1 MNNKDFIETFEELS
15 RLWESKQDIENFK
28 DKFGESAYNIFKKYA
43 QRLKN
48 NDISTDLVWHTKNT
62 SKEKMEIII
71 NNLQNRTITKDG
83 NLDSE
88 AAGKYEFIGESDGY
102 KVYHI
107 KDYIAAINF
116 GFGTGWCISGRY
128 EHYGEPNY
136 IPDEA
141 SAKKHWNKYKQYGG
155 PEFYFFIGDND
166 KYAIELY
173 SHMFNP
179 NEESIE
185 YIENVML
192 SSANFKIYNAK
203 DELDYVAIK
212 KLPMHLIPNTE
223 INEVKCDENRLVI
236 ENNVIIYADK
246 HIVDLVIPTN
256 VVEIKDKVFHKCTKL
271 KSVEIPS
278 SVTSIGKNAFEE
290 CTALTKVILPNS
302 IKKLGEQT
310 FKNCTSL
317 AEVIIEDGINAIEI
331 NMFEGCSSLENIVIP
346 ESVTDIKSEAF
357 KDCVKL
363 KTISIP
369 NSVDSIWAAA
379 FSGCV
384 ELADIQLSENLQT
397 INFWVFKNC
406 IKLRRLEL
414 LNNLKRIEGEA
425 FFGCES
431 IELIIPESVE
441 HIDPSAFKNCRDIRV
456 KTTNQYVLQYFKRKR
471 SLNYKIL

>member
-1 MNNKDFIETFEELS
+1 MNNKNFIETFEELS
-15 RLWESKQDIENFK
+15 RLWESKQDIENFIN
-28 DKFGESAYNIFKKYA
+28 KFGERAYDIFKKYA

-62 SKEKMEIII
+62 SKEKMETIL

-83 NLDSE
+83 NLESE

-107 KDYIAAINF
+107 QDYIAAINF
-116 GFGTGWCISGRY
+116 GFDTGWCISGRY

-136 IPDEA
+136 VPDEA
-141 SAKKHWNKYKQYGG
+141 SAKKHWNKYKRYD

-173 SHMFNP
+173 SHAFNP
-179 NEESIE
+179 NDESIE
-185 YIENVML
+185 YIENIML
-192 SSANFKIYNAK
+192 SSINFKIYNAK
-203 DELDYVAIK
+203 DELDYSAIK
-212 KLPMHLIPNTE
+212 KLHIHLLPNIE
-223 INEVKCDENRLVI
+223 INEVKCDKNKLVV

-246 HIVDLVIPTN
+246 NIVDLVIPTN
-256 VVEIKDKVFHKCTKL
+256 VVEIKDKVFHKCKKL
-271 KSVEIPS
+271 KSIEIS
-278 SVTSIGKNAFEE
+278 NSVTTIGNNAFEE
-290 CTALTKVILPNS
+290 CIALTKIILPKNV
-302 IKKLGEQT
+302 KKLGKQT

-317 AEVIIEDGINAIEI
+317 TEVIIEDGINAIEM

-346 ESVTDIKSEAF
+346 ESVIDIKTEAF
-357 KDCVKL
+357 KDCAKL

-369 NSVDSIWAAA
+369 NSVIHIWAAA

-384 ELADIQLSENLQT
+384 ELADVQLSENLRT
-397 INFWVFKNC
+397 INYGVFKNC

-414 LNNLKRIEGEA
+414 LNNIIRIEGEA
-425 FFGCES
+425 FSGCES

-441 HIDPSAFKNCRDIRV
+441 FIDPSAFKNCREIRV

-471 SLNYKIL
+471 SLNYKIV